1 MKNNGNILLTLPT
14 TETII
19 LQKKNKTPFRL
30 LQQAKETLKTSFILK
45 KIDAY
50 GSHPIEQHN
59 NSKNYIM
66 T

>member
-1 MKNNGNILLTLPT
+1 M
-14 TETII
+14 
-19 LQKKNKTPFRL
+19 LQNLSYRKKKTPSFASSK
-30 LQQAKETLKTSFILK
+30 QKETPKTSFILK